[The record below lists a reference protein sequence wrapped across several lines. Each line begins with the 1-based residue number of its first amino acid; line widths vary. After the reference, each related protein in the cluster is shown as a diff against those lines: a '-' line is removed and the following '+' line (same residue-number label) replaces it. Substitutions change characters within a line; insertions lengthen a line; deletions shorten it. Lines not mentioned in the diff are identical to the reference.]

1 MSDFRHLE
9 RPRTRPEMLGL
20 STLDTVT
27 CALSGAIILM
37 VVMASQTDPQAKVSL
52 TAVQEIRESGDGT
65 DGTSISLQ
73 TGQTAGVAAPGQVRN
88 LAVIYFELKQGAEQ
102 ISNVEVSSVDCQLTT
117 RLTYEPSAHFP
128 TDPRQRLVGVSIWA
142 DGAASSC
149 SAFSVRV
156 NDIGNESCQVT
167 LVSGAH
173 YESQDVRDCS
183 SSIRFSSNNGSVFQ
197 FKGMY

>member
-52 TAVQEIRESGDGT
+52 TAVREIRESGDGT

-73 TGQTAGVAAPGQVRN
+73 TGQIAGVAAPGQVRN

-117 RLTYEPSAHFP
+117 RLTYEPSAHFR